1 MSKLKQFLLIS
12 FISPI
17 INISIF
23 NSMKELIISL
33 MIWVGA
39 NTDYKIDFPVP
50 QVERMGIIMEEII
63 LPSHKL
69 FFVSWYSYL

>member
-1 MSKLKQFLLIS
+1 MLWI
-12 FISPI
+12 
-17 INISIF
+17 
-23 NSMKELIISL
+23 
-33 MIWVGA
+33 GA

-69 FFVSWYSYL
+69 FFVSWYSYLYDRVYNIRTDTWNYICSTIDYFYNW